1 MVAQLEKNHAIIA
14 LVLGGIEVGIG
25 LIVSIAAF
33 VLTGKANLPLQVTP
47 YWAGLI
53 VSKSVTKL
61 FCLH

>member
-1 MVAQLEKNHAIIA
+1 MVAQLEKNHVMIA
-14 LVLGGIEVGIG
+14 LMLGGMEFGIG

-33 VLTGKANLPLQVTP
+33 VLTEKAILPLSMTP

-61 FCLH
+61 FC